1 MQNTDILQKVSF
13 TVHSVAPDA
22 KIILFGSR
30 ARGDERK
37 ESDWDFLILTNSQ
50 NVNETEKQIW
60 QNLYTNVELETGEI
74 VTSIVHTFETWENL
88 SSTPLYQN
96 ITKEGVLL

>member
-1 MQNTDILQKVSF
+1 MQNTNILQKVSY
-13 TVHSVAPDA
+13 TVHTVDPDA

-37 ESDWDFLILTNSQ
+37 ESDWDFLILTNNQ

-74 VTSIVHTFETWENL
+74 VSSIVHTFETWEKL
-88 SSTPLYQN
+88 SQTPLYQN
-96 ITKEGVLL
+96 VTKEGILV